1 MNVDVLIIG
10 AATTGSYFARRLAEQ
25 GVSVLMIDKAPKEKI
40 GGKYDI
46 FHICERDFEKHGLP
60 LPVDGEDRV
69 FRFSHSVNYSAFG
82 KHPKPGECPVIGM
95 HMHLYTLRINRWAQ
109 EAGAQIEYEAA
120 FQKLLFDPQGRVCGA
135 VYEKAG
141 QLHEVHARLVAD
153 CSGIPSVARRALPDE
168 CAVENFEISPR
179 DMFYVILR
187 YVNYSNPGDWISGSR
202 GWTFYKTW
210 EAPQADPHGAILG
223 IGANLSFDF
232 AEKIYEVF
240 EKTIDLPQHSIHHI
254 ERGTTPYR
262 RPPYSFVTDGFVVM
276 GDAACLTK
284 PSAGEGVTSSMVQA
298 DVVLEVV
305 LNLFKTQK
313 PLSLENLWPINK
325 RYVQV
330 QGKAFASQLAML
342 VGAVATNA
350 QENDFFFRN
359 EIIFSR
365 KSFEAMGEGKELAFS
380 YLDLITMA
388 GKMLCGVLTGKLRM
402 STIHSLVNAMSDS
415 NKVSR
420 LYDRYPETPEGFA
433 AWRREAETVWATCGS
448 MTEAAERMLS
458 EL

>member
-10 AATTGSYFARRLAEQ
+10 AATTGSYFARKLAEQ
-25 GVSVLMIDKAPKEKI
+25 GVKVLVIDRSYEEKI
-40 GGKYDI
+40 GSKYDI

-60 LPVDGEDRV
+60 LPTEGEDRV
-69 FRFSHSVNYSAFG
+69 FRFSHSMNYSAFG
-82 KHPKPGECPVIGM
+82 RHPKPGECPVIGM
-95 HMHLYTLRINRWAQ
+95 HMHLYTLRMNRWAK
-109 EAGAQIEYEAA
+109 EAGAQIEYGAT
-120 FQKLLFDPQGRVCGA
+120 FQKLLYGKGGEVVGA
-135 VYEKAG
+135 VYEKNG
-141 QLHEVHARLVAD
+141 QLHEVHAKLVAD
-153 CSGIPSVARRALPDE
+153 CSGIPSVARRSLPDD
-168 CAVENFEISPR
+168 CVVENFEISPR

-187 YVNYSNPGDWISGSR
+187 YVTYSNPKDWISGSR

-232 AEKIYEVF
+232 AEKIYDVF
-240 EKTIDLPQHSIHHI
+240 EKTIALPEHTIDYI
-254 ERGTTPYR
+254 ERGATPYR
-262 RPPYSFVTDGFVVM
+262 RPPYSFVSDGFVVM

-284 PSAGEGVTSSMVQA
+284 PSAGEGVTSSMVHA
-298 DVVLEVV
+298 DVVLDVV
-305 LNLFKTQK
+305 LKLFREEK

-325 RYVQV
+325 RYIQV

-359 EIIFSR
+359 DIIFSR
-365 KSFEAMGEGKELAFS
+365 KSFEAMGEGRELTFS
-380 YLDLITMA
+380 YLDLIMMV
-388 GKMLCGVLTGKLRM
+388 GKMLWGVLTGKLRM

-415 NKVSR
+415 NKVSK
-420 LYDRYPETPEGFA
+420 LYDCYPDTPAGFG
-433 AWRREAETVWATCGS
+433 AWRKEADTVWVTCGS